1 MGKTKPK
8 LRHVAIIMDGNG
20 RWAKQHGKE
29 RLQGHQAGAIA
40 VENAIKAANEIGLE
54 YLTLY
59 AFSTENWKRSA
70 SEVNGLMKLL
80 SEFLDHKL
88 GVLQENNI
96 RLKTIG
102 RTSELPAY
110 VAKKLK
116 KAIKETASN
125 QAATLVLALNY
136 GGRAEIADAAAK
148 IARDAVNGK
157 INPEKVD
164 EQLFKDYL
172 YEPDIPDPEL
182 MIRTSGEFRLSNF
195 LLWQLSY
202 SEIYISDLLWPDF
215 DSTEFMKA
223 VDSYYG
229 RERRFGGRKK

>member
-1 MGKTKPK
+1 MVKNKEK
-8 LRHVAIIMDGNG
+8 IRHVAIIMDGNG
-20 RWAKQHGKE
+20 RWAKKHKKE
-29 RLQGHQAGAIA
+29 HLQGHQAGAMA
-40 VENAIKAANEIGLE
+40 VENTLIAANKIGLE

-80 SEFLDHKL
+80 SEFLDTKIGILHK
-88 GVLQENNI
+88 NDI
-96 RLKTIG
+96 RIKTIG

-110 VAKKLK
+110 VRKKLL

-125 QAATLVLALNY
+125 KAATLVLALNY

-148 IARDAVNGK
+148 IAKDAVDGK
-157 INPEKVD
+157 IKAQKID
-164 EQLFKDYL
+164 EQTFGGYL
-172 YEPDIPDPEL
+172 YDSEIPDPEL

-202 SEIYISDLLWPDF
+202 TEIYVSDVLWPDF
-215 DSTEFMKA
+215 DGEEFMKA
-223 VDSYYG
+223 VNEYYG
-229 RERRFGGRKK
+229 RERRFGGRK

>member
-1 MGKTKPK
+1 MVKNKPK

-20 RWAKQHGKE
+20 RWAKQHNKE
-29 RLQGHQAGAIA
+29 RLQGHQAGAEA
-40 VENAIKAANEIGLE
+40 VERVIIAANEIGLQ

-80 SEFLDHKL
+80 SEFLDNKL
-88 GVLQENNI
+88 GVLHENDI

-102 RTSELPAY
+102 RTNELPVY
-110 VAKKLK
+110 VRKKLL
-116 KAIKETASN
+116 KAIKETALH

-136 GGRAEIADAAAK
+136 GGRAEIADAASQ
-148 IARDAVNGK
+148 IARDAVAGK

-164 EQLFKDYL
+164 EQTFGRYL
-172 YEPDIPDPEL
+172 YDSEIPDPEL

-202 SEIYISDLLWPDF
+202 AEIYVSDVLWPDF
-215 DSTEFMKA
+215 DSQEFMKA
-223 VDSYYG
+223 VNDYYG
-229 RERRFGGRKK
+229 RERRFGGRK